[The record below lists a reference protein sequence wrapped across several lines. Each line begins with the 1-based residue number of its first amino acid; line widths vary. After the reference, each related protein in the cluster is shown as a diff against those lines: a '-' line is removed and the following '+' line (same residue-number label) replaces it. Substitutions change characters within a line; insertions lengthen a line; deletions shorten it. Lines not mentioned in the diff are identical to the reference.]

1 MINDLDESLR
11 QLLIRELPIKNG
23 EVDITFDQPKREWSA
38 RLNRPTL
45 NLFLY
50 DVHENKKLRQTQPMW
65 EINQQNGSNVTKRRR
80 PVRVDL
86 QYIVTVW
93 ATEPEDEHRLMSR
106 TLMAFFRFPHLPA
119 ELLPES
125 LQDQPY
131 PIPLTVAQEEILRNP
146 ADLWGAMDNE
156 WRPIIPCVITLAFDP
171 YQAVTEPLVRTRE
184 LRIGQSAEPRLRRL
198 NKDSEP
204 DVFWTIGGTL
214 SSDKSLENVQLTLLA
229 ATPGVGSTTEAG
241 LRIPLQPEGRFSVGN
256 LKAGE
261 YTLEISVEGGKAR
274 KHKITVPSADYNI
287 EV

>member
-1 MINDLDESLR
+1 MINDLDETLR
-11 QLLIRELPIKNG
+11 QLLIREVPIKNG

-50 DVHENKKLRQTQPMW
+50 NLHENKKLRGTQPMW
-65 EINQQNGSNVTKRRR
+65 EVNQQNGDIATKQRR

-86 QYIVTVW
+86 QYIITVW

-106 TLMAFFRFPHLPA
+106 TLMALFRFAQLPT

-125 LQDQPY
+125 LQGQPY
-131 PIPLTVAQEEILRNP
+131 PIPLTVAQEETMRNP
-146 ADLWGAMDNE
+146 ADLWGAIDNE
-156 WRPIIPCVITLAFDP
+156 WRPSITCVITLAFDP
-171 YQAVTEPLVRTRE
+171 YQLVTEPLIRTRE

-198 NKDSEP
+198 TKGAEP

-214 SSDKSLENVQLTLLA
+214 SSDKPLENVQLVLLEE
-229 ATPGVGSTTEAG
+229 GW
-241 LRIPLQPEGRFSVGN
+241 RIPLQPEGRFAVGN

-261 YTLEISVEGGKAR
+261 YTLEISVEGGKPR
-274 KHKITVPSADYNI
+274 KHKITVPSADYNF

>member
-1 MINDLDESLR
+1 MWD
-11 QLLIRELPIKNG
+11 
-23 EVDITFDQPKREWSA
+23 VD
-38 RLNRPTL
+38 
-45 NLFLY
+45 
-50 DVHENKKLRQTQPMW
+50 
-65 EINQQNGSNVTKRRR
+65 QQNGHNVTKRRR

-86 QYIVTVW
+86 QYLITVW

-106 TLMAFFRFPHLPA
+106 TLMALFRFPHLPK

-131 PIPLTVAQEEILRNP
+131 PIPLIVAQEETMRNP

-156 WRPIIPCVITLAFDP
+156 WRPSIPCSITLAFDP
-171 YQAVTEPLVRTRE
+171 YQEVIEPLVRTRE

-198 NKDSEP
+198 TKGTEP

-214 SSDKSLENVQLTLLA
+214 SSDKSLENVQIILLEE
-229 ATPGVGSTTEAG
+229 GW
-241 LRIPLQPEGRFSVGN
+241 RIPLQPEGRFAVGN

-261 YTLEISVEGGKAR
+261 YTLEISVEGGKPR

>member
-65 EINQQNGSNVTKRRR
+65 EINQQNGTNVTKRRR

-106 TLMAFFRFPHLPA
+106 TLMAFF
-119 ELLPES
+119 S
-125 LQDQPY
+125 
-131 PIPLTVAQEEILRNP
+131 
-146 ADLWGAMDNE
+146 
-156 WRPIIPCVITLAFDP
+156 
-171 YQAVTEPLVRTRE
+171 
-184 LRIGQSAEPRLRRL
+184 
-198 NKDSEP
+198 
-204 DVFWTIGGTL
+204 L
-214 SSDKSLENVQLTLLA
+214 SSPASRV
-229 ATPGVGSTTEAG
+229 TPGNLARSTLPHSTHG
-241 LRIPLQPEGRFSVGN
+241 GPGGN
-256 LKAGE
+256 FA
-261 YTLEISVEGGKAR
+261 
-274 KHKITVPSADYNI
+274 
-287 EV
+287 

>member
-1 MINDLDESLR
+1 MINDLDETLR

-23 EVDITFDQPKREWSA
+23 EIDITFDQPKRESSA

-50 DVHENKKLRQTQPMW
+50 DLHENKKLRQTQPMW
-65 EINQQNGSNVTKRRR
+65 DVSQQNGNSVTKRRK

-86 QYIVTVW
+86 QYIITVW

-106 TLMAFFRFPHLPA
+106 TLMALFRYAHLPT

-131 PIPLTVAQEEILRNP
+131 PIRITVAQEENLRNP

-156 WRPIIPCVITLAFDP
+156 WRPSVPCVITLAFDP
-171 YQAVTEPLVRTRE
+171 YQPVTEPIVRTRE
-184 LRIGQSAEPRLRRL
+184 LRIGQSDEPRLRRL
-198 NKDSEP
+198 AKNIEP

-214 SSDKSLENVQLTLLA
+214 SSDKPLDNVQITLLEE
-229 ATPGVGSTTEAG
+229 GWE
-241 LRIPLQPEGRFSVGN
+241 IPLQPEGRFSVGN

-261 YTLEISVEGGKAR
+261 YTLEISVEGGKPR
-274 KHKITVPSADYNI
+274 KHKVTVPSADYNL

>member
-1 MINDLDESLR
+1 MINDLDEALR
-11 QLLIRELPIKNG
+11 QLLVRELPVKNG

-50 DVHENKKLRQTQPMW
+50 DVHENKKLRQTQAMW
-65 EINQQNGSNVTKRRR
+65 EVEKQNGNSFAQRRK

-86 QYIVTVW
+86 QYIITVW
-93 ATEPEDEHRLMSR
+93 ATEAEDEHRLMSR
-106 TLMAFFRFPHLPA
+106 ILMTFFRFPHLPQD
-119 ELLPES
+119 LLPES

-131 PIPLTVAQEEILRNP
+131 PIPIIIAQAEDLRNP

-156 WRPIIPCVITLAFDP
+156 WRPTIPCVITLAFDP
-171 YQAVTEPLVRTRE
+171 YELVTGPLIRSRE
-184 LRIGQSAEPRLRRL
+184 LRIGQSDEPRLRRL
-198 NKDSEP
+198 SKNSEP

-214 SSDKSLENVQLTLLA
+214 HSDKPLEKVQITLLEE
-229 ATPGVGSTTEAG
+229 GQ
-241 LRIPLQPEGRFSVGN
+241 RIPLQPEGRFAVGN

-261 YTLEISVEGGKAR
+261 YTLEISVGGGKPR
-274 KHKITVPSADYNI
+274 RHKITVPSADYNF